1 MHLSELQIGTCLGF
15 IVTSIKENKSVNG
28 RCAFLRSLPKA
39 ISDANPMF
47 GRIRLLASVVLI
59 LSFLTR
65 PGSLLA
71 LEKVSI
77 THSVTLSA
85 SIAPLLYGIHRGF
98 FKDENIDLEYRILRT
113 DIGIKALLN
122 GEVDY
127 TYSAGTALRASIRGL
142 PIRALSYDLER
153 LLHFLMGR
161 PGVTT
166 ANDLKGKIIGVSSFG
181 ASGDIA
187 ARACLTSMGIDLK
200 KDVTLVSMGADSIRY
215 NAIKA
220 GSVEA
225 IIAPLPRN
233 IMMKK
238 EGFTELCYAGRLF
251 KGAVGGVVA
260 TIDKIHKRPEQARA
274 VLKGMLKTS
283 RSLKKE
289 KNEFVNFLIT
299 RIKLDRDVAEETAAI
314 LIEGQT
320 KDGMIDENDLQAA
333 IESEKQILRVEKPV
347 KSSDVADY
355 SLIREIIKKE
365 EAAPDRTSK

>member
-1 MHLSELQIGTCLGF
+1 M
-15 IVTSIKENKSVNG
+15 NG
-28 RCAFLRSLPKA
+28 RCASLRSLPKA
-39 ISDANPMF
+39 ILDTNSMVDC
-47 GRIRLLASVVLI
+47 IRLLIAVVFSL
-59 LSFLTR
+59 
-65 PGSLLA
+65 SLLAVPTSLPA

-77 THSVTLSA
+77 THSVALSA

-98 FKDENIDLEYRILRT
+98 FKDENIDIEYRILRA

-127 TYSAGTALRASIRGL
+127 TYSAGTAIRASIRGL

-161 PGVTT
+161 PGVTN

-181 ASGDIA
+181 ASGDVA

-200 KDVTLVSMGADSIRY
+200 KDVTLVSMGVDSIRY

-251 KGAVGGVVA
+251 KGAVGGVIA
-260 TIDKIHKRPEQARA
+260 TIDRIHKKPAQARA
-274 VLKGMLKTS
+274 VLRGMLRTS

-289 KNEFVNFLIT
+289 KNEFVNFLST
-299 RIKLDRDVAEETAAI
+299 RIKLERDVADETATI
-314 LIEGQT
+314 LIDGQT
-320 KDGMIDENDLQAA
+320 KDGMIDEIDLQAA

-347 KSSDVADY
+347 KTSDVADY

-365 EAAPDRTSK
+365 ESAAAR